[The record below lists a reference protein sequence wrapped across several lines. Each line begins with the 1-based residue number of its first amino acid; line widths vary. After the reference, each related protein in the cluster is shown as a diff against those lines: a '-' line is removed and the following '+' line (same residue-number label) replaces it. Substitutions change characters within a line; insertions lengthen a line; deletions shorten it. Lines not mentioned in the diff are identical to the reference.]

1 LRAYRLKVEHRVFI
15 GIALAFGVQ
24 NTFAGDAWLVI
35 TSEPP
40 GATIAVDNTY
50 RGVTPQ
56 HPGDTLRIQVS
67 EGTRKIDAYVRID
80 GQDYAAQKTVRAH
93 GAKETMVK
101 LRLHAASAPASG
113 VPATPPAYT
122 GKPWWDEWGFLPG
135 HLEVP
140 GRNF

>member
-1 LRAYRLKVEHRVFI
+1 MARRYWIIVS
-15 GIALAFGVQ
+15 GITLTFGIQSAFSGE
-24 NTFAGDAWLVI
+24 AWLAI

-93 GAKETMVK
+93 GARETTVK
-101 LRLHAASAPASG
+101 
-113 VPATPPAYT
+113 
-122 GKPWWDEWGFLPG
+122 F
-135 HLEVP
+135 
-140 GRNF
+140 

>member
-1 LRAYRLKVEHRVFI
+1 MRAYRLKVEHRVFI

-93 GAKETMVK
+93 GARETAKAPVT
-101 LRLHAASAPASG
+101 RCIRASVRHSG
-113 VPATPPAYT
+113 HS
-122 GKPWWDEWGFLPG
+122 PG
-135 HLEVP
+135 LYRQTVV
-140 GRNF
+140 G